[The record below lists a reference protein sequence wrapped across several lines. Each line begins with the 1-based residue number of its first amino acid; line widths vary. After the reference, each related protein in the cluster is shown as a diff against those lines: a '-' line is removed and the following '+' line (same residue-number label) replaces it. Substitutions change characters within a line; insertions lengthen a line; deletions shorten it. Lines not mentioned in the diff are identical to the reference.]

1 MSMRKYSLPPSPL
14 GRKSSVPPPKE
25 EKPTESENSNPAKA
39 CPNST
44 GASRK
49 RKAKLLLLVFLLTR
63 KTQRENPRKQLMT
76 MECSCSQQLP
86 PGKTKAPE
94 ISLINNLI
102 IPGPLDFF

>member
-49 RKAKLLLLVFLLTR
+49 RKAKEPISREDDEKMEILTAVAACISINEKNREGESSEAADDNGMQLLAAVATG
-63 KTQRENPRKQLMT
+63 EN
-76 MECSCSQQLP
+76 
-86 PGKTKAPE
+86 
-94 ISLINNLI
+94 
-102 IPGPLDFF
+102 